1 MMLATRFRQ
10 VLSGICTSLA
20 GLSFAPEPAALATT
34 TPPTLLSRSPR
45 RAHQTNRFRIGSFN
59 VQSLGPNHR
68 HVRHHDDE
76 LQLLS
81 EAQRA
86 HQLRIYNGCAANTI
100 EIRAAR
106 NKILHQLRARCR
118 AIASRKLD
126 ERITRIENLS
136 DSARIG
142 FRKHRSTADAV
153 WAHKWL
159 CARVQRYRE
168 TIHVLGIDLSRA
180 FDTIDRVKL
189 VEVLQTFLH
198 NDEVRLIKVLLAD
211 TKLSLR
217 SGSKAQ
223 HSFDSNI
230 GTPQ

>member
-20 GLSFAPEPAALATT
+20 GLSFAPKPAALATT

-45 RAHQTNRFRIGSFN
+45 RAHQTNRFRIG
-59 VQSLGPNHR
+59 PNHR

-86 HQLRIYNGCAANTI
+86 LQLRIYNDCAANTI
-100 EIRAAR
+100 ELRAAR
-106 NKILHQLRARCR
+106 NKILHQIRVRCR

-136 DSARIG
+136 DSARMYAAVGDISP
-142 FRKHRSTADAV
+142 HRPQPLTADAV

-198 NDEVRLIKVLLAD
+198 DDEVRLIKVLLAD

-217 SGSKAQ
+217 SGSKA
-223 HSFDSNI
+223 
-230 GTPQ
+230 